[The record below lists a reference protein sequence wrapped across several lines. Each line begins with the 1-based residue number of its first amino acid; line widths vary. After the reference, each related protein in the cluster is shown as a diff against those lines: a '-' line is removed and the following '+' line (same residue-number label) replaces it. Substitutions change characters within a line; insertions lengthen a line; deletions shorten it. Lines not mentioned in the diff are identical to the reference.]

1 MMSIG
6 LGGSY
11 SNRTLPGF
19 CKNRWPLVRR
29 PSGPICTKLPVRTWT
44 LLRYLLM
51 RVTSARCLSSNCDTS
66 VEGCLPVT
74 RELRK
79 SKGLDDVVGAAGA
92 AGAADGL
99 EGGVERS
106 FGAGVGSGMTSAL
119 TAAVSISKDSSA
131 IAAAW
136 RKPAMF
142 SLRLLLHRALVVDPE
157 QIW

>member
-29 PSGPICTKLPVRTWT
+29 PSGPICTKLPVSTWT

-79 SKGLDDVVGAAGA
+79 SRGLDDEVGAAGA
-92 AGAADGL
+92 AGAGDCL
-99 EGGVERS
+99 GGVERS
-106 FGAGVGSGMTSAL
+106 FGAGAGVGSGMISAL
-119 TAAVSISKDSSA
+119 TAAAPTSKENIA

-136 RKPAMF
+136 RKPAMLF
-142 SLRLLLHRALVVDPE
+142 LRLRSYCTMR
-157 QIW
+157 W